1 MQLRPVSHI
10 WVFLSA
16 LIICQAAWVR
26 KFPCGSNEK
35 YDSLESPFRI
45 DSLHGTLE
53 TFDDSTVLSLSILA
67 IHDVEYFKCSDLDL
81 PRLEDSLGFHAL
93 GVPTGVVLNFSS
105 NCPLPITTT
114 LTPPE
119 GSLFS
124 NLEILYSFTHAHR
137 LQTIVAEIS
146 FNTQDGVVLDCAA
159 PKITPDIGTAA
170 SRAFTY
176 FPVAVMALVAIA
188 SWTTNCKDVSG
199 WSSIFENR
207 AAQSLFGPVW
217 TVVLELSDYIR
228 YLQFMFL
235 AGSLTLE
242 YPGFYQPI
250 ISQAAWSSLLYW
262 TGPIDHGFTYTGV
275 EDGMYVSNRSYG
287 LEYMSQMI
295 GFPQMPDIMVD
306 AFINLLILVFA
317 VLVGFLMLFL
327 ALSQLGRGFQLS
339 LVSWNAGFV
348 LFGMILS
355 FFSLPLLSY
364 LSDELILIGYLPN
377 YRIILVGLSM
387 AMVVYANFLITRH
400 AIAQKDSGDQ
410 TSPGPFFP
418 QRRSTRYVIRACQCS
433 AQYLPAA
440 VPLLQGIVI
449 GGLQDWGR
457 SQVLVLMGIEI
468 FLLIHL
474 VVSLGVVCLTLN
486 FAYLRNETIKQWI
499 GYVMLCLHGI
509 MITFGFLFVALWRL
523 AQAGLRKVRTNR
535 RSQLNDMNGFQGQ
548 TTGLPLKRME
558 EHRQTKGLPA
568 VDPCDDFAFLGGPS
582 SPLDGLEG
590 SAGSFPTIPN
600 YTRHYITDFSVFYR
614 QPRHSYAPRTFH
626 HEPSS
631 LSGAPEISNEGPR
644 GTLCSDT
651 ISSTESPDSCDEL
664 MEDTTRPGVDYSV
677 RESDAYYGAWAHRL
691 SSPIPPSFKGAEES
705 QEDQSALRDWSTWTA
720 KMFKRPKKKEKGFQ
734 VMRPPRPAL

>member
-474 VVSLGVVCLTLN
+474 VVSLGGPD
-486 FAYLRNETIKQWI
+486 Y
-499 GYVMLCLHGI
+499 
-509 MITFGFLFVALWRL
+509 
-523 AQAGLRKVRTNR
+523 
-535 RSQLNDMNGFQGQ
+535 RSSIEKNGRAS
-548 TTGLPLKRME
+548 T
-558 EHRQTKGLPA
+558 TKGLPA

-644 GTLCSDT
+644 GTLCSDA